1 MEEYTILGEEKRE
14 GRILKLLTQVWNCHI
29 LSHESNGIEQMWP
42 GCAHY
47 HNVWECELH
56 REKDDSKNRNE
67 QKGRIKK
74 EFLKSLTWK
83 RVYKKQAVFTEDI

>member
-1 MEEYTILGEEKRE
+1 
-14 GRILKLLTQVWNCHI
+14 
-29 LSHESNGIEQMWP
+29 MWP

-67 QKGRIKK
+67 QKGRIKN
-74 EFLKSLTWK
+74 EFLKSLT
-83 RVYKKQAVFTEDI
+83 